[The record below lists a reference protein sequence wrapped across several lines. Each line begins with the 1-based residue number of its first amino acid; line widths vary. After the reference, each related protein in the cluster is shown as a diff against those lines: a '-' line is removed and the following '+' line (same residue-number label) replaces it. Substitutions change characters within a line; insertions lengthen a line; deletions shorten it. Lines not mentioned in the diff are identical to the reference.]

1 MTFFGC
7 MSAIFYPVLWIG
19 VIVLSLVPQIGQLYA
34 PPLVILTA
42 FGTVYGLL
50 MIAIYYLNTRVGQW
64 STILTYTKYK
74 KGPKTSAKKQRDGF
88 GAEMLRDCQIS
99 PLMIFMIS
107 DLSSVLFG
115 VDLCRCHPL
124 FAVESLCLMTKPTI
138 SDG

>member
-1 MTFFGC
+1 MITKLANQLVPFPCRVRVRCLGLMTFFGC

-64 STILTYTKYK
+64 STILTYTNYK

-88 GAEMLRDCQIS
+88 GAEML
-99 PLMIFMIS
+99 
-107 DLSSVLFG
+107 
-115 VDLCRCHPL
+115 
-124 FAVESLCLMTKPTI
+124 
-138 SDG
+138 

>member
-19 VIVLSLVPQIGQLYA
+19 VIVLSLVAQIGQLYA

-64 STILTYTKYK
+64 STILTYTKSIK
-74 KGPKTSAKKQRDGF
+74 QAPKHQPISREMGLGP
-88 GAEMLRDCQIS
+88 
-99 PLMIFMIS
+99 
-107 DLSSVLFG
+107 
-115 VDLCRCHPL
+115 RCGEIVR
-124 FAVESLCLMTKPTI
+124 FAH
-138 SDG
+138 

>member
-50 MIAIYYLNTRVGQW
+50 MIAIYYLNTRVGQ
-64 STILTYTKYK
+64 STNRYLLH
-74 KGPKTSAKKQRDGF
+74 GPKTSAKKQRDGVREEIC
-88 GAEMLRDCQIS
+88 EMVTY
-99 PLMIFMIS
+99 P
-107 DLSSVLFG
+107 
-115 VDLCRCHPL
+115 H
-124 FAVESLCLMTKPTI
+124 
-138 SDG
+138 

>member
-64 STILTYTKYK
+64 STILTYTKSIK
-74 KGPKTSAKKQRDGF
+74 QAPKHQPKSREMGLGP
-88 GAEMLRDCQIS
+88 
-99 PLMIFMIS
+99 
-107 DLSSVLFG
+107 
-115 VDLCRCHPL
+115 RC
-124 FAVESLCLMTKPTI
+124 
-138 SDG
+138 

>member
-1 MTFFGC
+1 MIFHKVAKQLVPFPCRTCRVSGVRCLGLMTFFGC

-64 STILTYTKYK
+64 STIL
-74 KGPKTSAKKQRDGF
+74 
-88 GAEMLRDCQIS
+88 
-99 PLMIFMIS
+99 
-107 DLSSVLFG
+107 
-115 VDLCRCHPL
+115 
-124 FAVESLCLMTKPTI
+124 
-138 SDG
+138 